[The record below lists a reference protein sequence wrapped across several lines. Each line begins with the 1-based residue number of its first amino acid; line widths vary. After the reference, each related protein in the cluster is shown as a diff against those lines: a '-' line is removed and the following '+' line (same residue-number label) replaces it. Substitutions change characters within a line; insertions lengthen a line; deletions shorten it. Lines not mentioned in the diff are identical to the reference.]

1 MLESEPTVAHAA
13 TASETLSFIPIIAVM
28 AILLIRIKD
37 DNIAVAYIP
46 RENPLTN
53 GPVRKLNKSFIRRRQ
68 PPSGSATWRNPACI
82 SKDRDQFSIFAS
94 MLARTKVS
102 RTFSRGSLRCRQAAH
117 SFKALI

>member
-37 DNIAVAYIP
+37 DNIAVAYSP

-53 GPVRKLNKSFIRRRQ
+53 GLIRKLNKPFIR
-68 PPSGSATWRNPACI
+68 APAAF
-82 SKDRDQFSIFAS
+82 R
-94 MLARTKVS
+94 
-102 RTFSRGSLRCRQAAH
+102 LRHMAEPGLH
-117 SFKALI
+117 IKG